1 MPVLSGSIGMAFN
14 PTEEQKKTTFFD
26 YTIVKEKEILRL
38 NEEKLPK
45 LTHYG

>member
-1 MPVLSGSIGMAFN
+1 MAFN
-14 PTEEQKKTTFFD
+14 PTEEQKTFFFY

-45 LTHYG
+45 